1 MIAMH
6 IEDSPMDLFRRF
18 FIFLIVVICNI
29 LFLYETLQ
37 SVKKYSKFETAR
49 SVSVEN
55 LADVGLPVITL
66 CHESGYSHYS
76 LKSLGY
82 DSFQS
87 FAEGKILNASQYGW
101 VGTGNNSIKEVFE
114 EAYISPNILKILRND
129 SYLKLNGKE
138 IMKLNWKEKR
148 MVYPEGKCFELDQDP
163 GPSSDI
169 ALILKFQERFN
180 FTGKIQLIMSDPNK
194 GFYRPDILSSSGDKI
209 EIIFHQNRQKV
220 FSVYTTKI
228 HKTEDMEKDTAANCF
243 SYKESSYKNCTD
255 SVIQETYLD
264 EIGCV
269 PPWFTY
275 NEDLVCNHTF
285 DKIQWRNIPA
295 MIFRHF
301 DQTTFPDCKQPCT
314 RFYFSTKVI
323 RIVEPYHY
331 QGLKILFNPSVEVAL
346 SVPTMTVL
354 GLLSN
359 IGGFLGLFLGVSI
372 LQVLLKMDRWIILIP
387 QALKESFV

>member
-6 IEDSPMDLFRRF
+6 IEDSSMDLFRRF
-18 FIFLIVVICNI
+18 FIISIVVICNI

-101 VGTGNNSIKEVFE
+101 VGTGNNSIKEVFQ

-129 SYLKLNGKE
+129 SYLKLNGKG
-138 IMKLNWKEKR
+138 IMKLKWKEKR

-163 GPSSDI
+163 TPSSDI

-209 EIIFHQNRQKV
+209 EIIFHKNRQKV

-228 HKTEDMEKDTAANCF
+228 HKTEDMEKDAAANCF

-255 SVIQETYLD
+255 FVVQKTYLD
-264 EIGCV
+264 DSI
-269 PPWFTY
+269 
-275 NEDLVCNHTF
+275 
-285 DKIQWRNIPA
+285 
-295 MIFRHF
+295 MI
-301 DQTTFPDCKQPCT
+301 
-314 RFYFSTKVI
+314 
-323 RIVEPYHY
+323 
-331 QGLKILFNPSVEVAL
+331 
-346 SVPTMTVL
+346 VL

-359 IGGFLGLFLGVSI
+359 FGGFLGLFLGVSI